1 MPVKSHNTP
10 PEWVDPDDSPEWT
23 AEMFEKAT
31 PKIGGRVVTWDEY
44 RNALNDAVIDT
55 PPDGSDLKVS
65 FVFEID
71 ADILNAFIATGDN
84 WEARM
89 NDALRDWMQS
99 NLR

>member
-1 MPVKSHNTP
+1 MPP
-10 PEWVDPDDSPEWT
+10 DWVDPDDSPEWT

-31 PKIGGRVVTWDEY
+31 PMIGGREVTWDEY
-44 RNALNDAVIDT
+44 RNALKEAVVAT
-55 PPDGSDLKVS
+55 PPNTTDSKVS

-71 ADILNAFIATGDN
+71 ADILKAFISTGDN
-84 WEARM
+84 WEVRM